1 MSRDPEKQQKVEYS
15 SNDLKLEGLEFKMWR
30 VYVIVVELVEVVMV
44 EFGIA
49 DEVQV
54 TMGCVLFAK

>member
-1 MSRDPEKQQKVEYS
+1 M
-15 SNDLKLEGLEFKMWR
+15 
-30 VYVIVVELVEVVMV
+30 VELVEVVMV
-44 EFGIA
+44 DFGIA